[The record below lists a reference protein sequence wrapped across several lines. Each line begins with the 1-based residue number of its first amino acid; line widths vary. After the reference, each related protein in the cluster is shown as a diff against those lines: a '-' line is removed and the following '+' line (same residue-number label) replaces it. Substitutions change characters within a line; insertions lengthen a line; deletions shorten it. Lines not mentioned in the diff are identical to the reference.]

1 MTRIMHMIVPVL
13 EDSTAQQWAQA
24 HEKTTIIKCGMDMDR
39 VLRNTQEACL
49 NRN

>member
-24 HEKTTIIKCGMDMDR
+24 HEKTTVINMVRIWTEFCVTHR
-39 VLRNTQEACL
+39 RHV
-49 NRN
+49 